1 MAKFIYRM
9 QSILDIKVKLEEQAR
24 MEFATAKMRLNEE
37 EDKLLILKR
46 RKEDYVLAGRE
57 LQKSGLNV
65 LEIMENRTAI
75 ENMKELIAR
84 QEVCVRQAQT
94 IADEAAEQLKV
105 AMQESKTHARL
116 KERAFEAF
124 LQEENKREA
133 KEVDEL
139 TSYTYGQ
146 RIKK

>member
-37 EDKLLILKR
+37 EEKLSNLVSR
-46 RKEDYVLAGRE
+46 REAYVLEGRK
-57 LQKSGLNV
+57 LQESGLNV

-84 QEVCVRQAQT
+84 QEVCVRQAEVL
-94 IADEAAEQLKV
+94 ADEAAERLTQ
-105 AMQESKTHARL
+105 AMQESKTHTRL
-116 KERAFEAF
+116 KERAFEEF

-146 RIKK
+146 RMKK

>member
-37 EDKLLILKR
+37 EEKLSNLVSR
-46 RKEDYVLAGRE
+46 REAYVLEGRK
-57 LQKSGLNV
+57 LQESGLNV

-84 QEVCVRQAQT
+84 QEVCVRQAE
-94 IADEAAEQLKV
+94 ILADEAAERLTQ
-105 AMQESKTHARL
+105 AMQESKTHTRL
-116 KERAFEAF
+116 KERAFEEF

-146 RIKK
+146 RMKK

>member
-37 EDKLLILKR
+37 EEKLSNLVSR
-46 RKEDYVLAGRE
+46 REAYVLEGRK
-57 LQKSGLNV
+57 LQESGLNV

-84 QEVCVRQAQT
+84 QEVCVRQAEVL
-94 IADEAAEQLKV
+94 ADEAAERLTQ
-105 AMQESKTHARL
+105 AMQESKTHTRL
-116 KERAFEAF
+116 KERAFEEF

>member
-1 MAKFIYRM
+1 
-9 QSILDIKVKLEEQAR
+9 

-37 EDKLLILKR
+37 EEKLSVLVR
-46 RKEDYVLAGRE
+46 RKEGYVLEGRK
-57 LQKSGLNV
+57 LQEKGLNV

-84 QEVCVRQAQT
+84 QEISVRQAQ
-94 IADEAAEQLKV
+94 ILADEAAQRLQV

-116 KERAFEAF
+116 KERAFEEF

-146 RIKK
+146 RIRK

>member
-1 MAKFIYRM
+1 
-9 QSILDIKVKLEEQAR
+9 

-37 EDKLLILKR
+37 EEKLSVLVR
-46 RKEDYVLAGRE
+46 RKEDYVLEGRK
-57 LQKSGLNV
+57 LQEKGLNV

-84 QEVCVRQAQT
+84 QEISVRQAQ
-94 IADEAAEQLKV
+94 ILADEAAQRLQV

-116 KERAFEAF
+116 KERAFEEF